1 MVDILNLAL
10 PYFGLIFI
18 GFACGKTRG
27 LPESG
32 LAWMNFF
39 LLYVSLPAL
48 LFGIMS
54 ATPFS
59 ELNNPPFLI
68 ATTLATVSA
77 FVMAMVTGR
86 FIGELSLRKATM
98 AGLAGAYGN
107 IGYMGPGL
115 ALAVLGS
122 KAAAPTALIF
132 CCDSIFLFS
141 IVPLLIALTDREHP
155 SMLHAIGVAAK
166 QIVMNPLI
174 MSAVAGALAAALHI
188 QLPVAIGKTL
198 LFLQNAAAPTA
209 LIFCCDSIFLFTIV
223 PLLMALTDREH
234 PSFLHAIGLAARQI
248 VLNPLIMSAVLGALV
263 AAFHIPLPTALDR
276 TLLFLQNAAAPTALF
291 VLGVTVA
298 LRPFDRVPWEV
309 PGVIAIKLLVHPLI
323 VFGLMLLFG
332 PFAQPW
338 AATAVLM
345 AALPPA
351 LNVFVI
357 ARQNNTWIEPAS
369 AAVLIGTFA
378 SVVTLTSVMWFIQS
392 GRLVFP

>member
-1 MVDILNLAL
+1 MADVLNLAL

-48 LFGIMS
+48 LFRIMS
-54 ATPFS
+54 ETPFA

-77 FVMAMVTGR
+77 FVLAMVAGR
-86 FIGELSLRKATM
+86 FIGELSLRKATI

-141 IVPLLIALTDREHP
+141 IVPLLIALTDRDHP
-155 SMLHAIGVAAK
+155 SILHALGIAAR

-174 MSAVAGALAAALHI
+174 MSAAAGAVVAALHI
-188 QLPVAIGKTL
+188 QLPVAVDKTL
-198 LFLQNAAAPTA
+198 
-209 LIFCCDSIFLFTIV
+209 V
-223 PLLMALTDREH
+223 
-234 PSFLHAIGLAARQI
+234 
-248 VLNPLIMSAVLGALV
+248 
-263 AAFHIPLPTALDR
+263 
-276 TLLFLQNAAAPTALF
+276 FLQNAAAPTALF

-309 PGVIAIKLLVHPLI
+309 PGVIAIKLLIHPLI

-357 ARQNNTWIEPAS
+357 ARQNNTWVEPAS
-369 AAVLIGTFA
+369 VAVLIGTFA

>member
-1 MVDILNLAL
+1 MIDILNLAI
-10 PYFGLIFI
+10 PYFGLIFV
-18 GFACGKTRG
+18 GFVCGKVKA

-54 ATPFS
+54 RTPFA

-68 ATTLATVSA
+68 ATTLGTMLAFSLALVVGKLIGKLTLREAT
-77 FVMAMVTGR
+77 
-86 FIGELSLRKATM
+86 I

-115 ALAVLGS
+115 ALAVLGA

-141 IVPLLIALTDREHP
+141 IVPLLIALTDREHG
-155 SMLHAIGVAAK
+155 SL
-166 QIVMNPLI
+166 LR
-174 MSAVAGALAAALHI
+174 
-188 QLPVAIGKTL
+188 TL
-198 LFLQNAAAPTA
+198 G
-209 LIFCCDSIFLFTIV
+209 I
-223 PLLMALTDREH
+223 
-234 PSFLHAIGLAARQI
+234 AARQI
-248 VLNPLIMSAVLGALV
+248 VLNPLIMSACAGALAAGLHIRLPV
-263 AAFHIPLPTALDR
+263 AIDN

-309 PGVIAIKLLVHPLI
+309 PGVIAVKLLIHPLI
-323 VFGLMLLFG
+323 VFALMLLLG

-345 AALPPA
+345 ASLPPA

-357 ARQNNTWIEPAS
+357 ARQNSTWIEPAS
-369 AAVLIGTFA
+369 VAVLIGTFA

>member
-18 GFACGKTRG
+18 GFACGKAKA

-48 LFGIMS
+48 LFVITS
-54 ATPFS
+54 KTPFA

-68 ATTLATVSA
+68 ATTLGTVTA
-77 FVMAMVTGR
+77 FALALVAGR
-86 FIGELSLRKATM
+86 FLGRLSLREATL

-132 CCDSIFLFS
+132 CCDSIFLFT
-141 IVPLLIALTDREHP
+141 IVPLLIELSDSDHP
-155 SMLHAIGVAAK
+155 SILHAFAVVAR
-166 QIVMNPLI
+166 QIAFNPLI
-174 MSAVAGALAAALHI
+174 VSAVAGAIVAALHI
-188 QLPVAIGKTL
+188 RLP
-198 LFLQNAAAPTA
+198 
-209 LIFCCDSIFLFTIV
+209 
-223 PLLMALTDREH
+223 MALD
-234 PSFLHAIGLAARQI
+234 
-248 VLNPLIMSAVLGALV
+248 NM
-263 AAFHIPLPTALDR
+263 
-276 TLLFLQNAAAPTALF
+276 LLFLQNAAAPTALF

-309 PGVIAIKLLVHPLI
+309 PGVIAIKLLIHPLI
-323 VFGLMLLFG
+323 AFALMLAFG

-345 AALPPA
+345 ASLPPA

-357 ARQNNTWIEPAS
+357 ARQNEAWIKPS
-369 AAVLIGTFA
+369 SVAVLLGTFA
-378 SVVTLTSVMWFIQS
+378 SVVTLTSVMWIIQT
-392 GRLVFP
+392 GRLIFP

>member
-18 GFACGKTRG
+18 GFACGKARG
-27 LPESG
+27 LPEQG

-54 ATPFS
+54 KTPFE

-68 ATTLATVSA
+68 ATTLGTTTA
-77 FVMAMVTGR
+77 FFLALFTGR
-86 FIGELSLRKATM
+86 LLGRLPLREATL
-98 AGLAGAYGN
+98 AGLSGAYGN

-132 CCDSIFLFS
+132 CCDSIFLFT
-141 IVPLLIALTDREHP
+141 IVPLLIALTDSKHP
-155 SMLHAIGVAAK
+155 TLWHTLGV
-166 QIVMNPLI
+166 V
-174 MSAVAGALAAALHI
+174 V
-188 QLPVAIGKTL
+188 
-198 LFLQNAAAPTA
+198 
-209 LIFCCDSIFLFTIV
+209 
-223 PLLMALTDREH
+223 
-234 PSFLHAIGLAARQI
+234 RQI
-248 VLNPLIMSAVLGALV
+248 VLNPLIMSACLGALAAALHLHLPV
-263 AAFHIPLPTALDR
+263 AVDSTV
-276 TLLFLQNAAAPTALF
+276 LFLQNAAAPTALF

-298 LRPFDRVPWEV
+298 LRPFGRVPWEV
-309 PGVIAIKLLVHPLI
+309 PGVIAIKLLIHPLV
-323 VFGLMLLFG
+323 VFGLMLLLG

-345 AALPPA
+345 ASLPPA

-357 ARQNNTWIEPAS
+357 ARQNNSWIEPAS
-369 AAVLIGTFA
+369 VAVLIGTFV
-378 SVVTLTSVMWFIQS
+378 SVVTLTSVMWALQT
-392 GRLVFP
+392 GRIVFP

>member
-1 MVDILNLAL
+1 MTDILNLAL

-27 LPESG
+27 LPEPG

-54 ATPFS
+54 KTPFS

-68 ATTLATVSA
+68 ATTLGTMSA
-77 FVMAMVTGR
+77 FALAMVVGR
-86 FIGELSLRKATM
+86 FIGDLSLRKASM
-98 AGLAGAYGN
+98 AGLSGAYGN

-132 CCDSIFLFS
+132 CCDSIFLFT
-141 IVPLLIALTDREHP
+141 IVPLLIELTNRDHP
-155 SMLHAIGVAAK
+155 SALHALGVAA
-166 QIVMNPLI
+166 
-174 MSAVAGALAAALHI
+174 
-188 QLPVAIGKTL
+188 
-198 LFLQNAAAPTA
+198 
-209 LIFCCDSIFLFTIV
+209 
-223 PLLMALTDREH
+223 
-234 PSFLHAIGLAARQI
+234 RQV
-248 VLNPLIMSAVLGALV
+248 VLNPLIMSAAAGAIV
-263 AAFHIPLPTALDR
+263 AALHLQLPVAVDN

-291 VLGVTVA
+291 VLGVTIA

-309 PGVIAIKLLVHPLI
+309 PGVIAVKLLIHPLI

-345 AALPPA
+345 ASLPPA

-369 AAVLIGTFA
+369 VAVLIGTFA
-378 SVVTLTSVMWFIQS
+378 SVVTLTSVMWLIQS

>member
-48 LFGIMS
+48 LFRIMS
-54 ATPFS
+54 ETPFS

-77 FVMAMVTGR
+77 FVLAMAAAR
-86 FIGELSLRKATM
+86 IIGELSLRKATM

-115 ALAVLGS
+115 ALAVLG
-122 KAAAPTALIF
+122 
-132 CCDSIFLFS
+132 
-141 IVPLLIALTDREHP
+141 
-155 SMLHAIGVAAK
+155 AK
-166 QIVMNPLI
+166 
-174 MSAVAGALAAALHI
+174 
-188 QLPVAIGKTL
+188 
-198 LFLQNAAAPTA
+198 AAAPTA

-248 VLNPLIMSAVLGALV
+248 ALNPLIMSAVLGALV

-309 PGVIAIKLLVHPLI
+309 PGVIAIKLLIHPLI
-323 VFGLMLLFG
+323 VFSLMLLFG

-369 AAVLIGTFA
+369 VAVLIGTFA

>member
-1 MVDILNLAL
+1 MADILNLAL

-48 LFGIMS
+48 LFRIMS
-54 ATPFS
+54 DTPFS

-77 FVMAMVTGR
+77 FVLAMVAGR
-86 FIGELSLRKATM
+86 IIGDLSLRKATM

-115 ALAVLGS
+115 ALAVLG
-122 KAAAPTALIF
+122 
-132 CCDSIFLFS
+132 
-141 IVPLLIALTDREHP
+141 
-155 SMLHAIGVAAK
+155 AK
-166 QIVMNPLI
+166 
-174 MSAVAGALAAALHI
+174 
-188 QLPVAIGKTL
+188 
-198 LFLQNAAAPTA
+198 AAAPTA

-234 PSFLHAIGLAARQI
+234 PSFLHAIGIAARQI
-248 VLNPLIMSAVLGALV
+248 VMNPLIMSAVLGALV

-276 TLLFLQNAAAPTALF
+276 TLVFLQNAAAPTALF

-309 PGVIAIKLLVHPLI
+309 PGVIAVKLLIHPLI

-369 AAVLIGTFA
+369 VAVLIGTFA